1 MSELWQKVLN
11 QLKTQLSKPTFEM
24 WFKNTTVIEDTE
36 KSLKIGVPSEFARD
50 WIQTRYFSLVNS
62 TVNSI
67 ANNEIAIEYIVVEQ
81 DQKENSKKEQK
92 YEKIEKKKDIVSSL
106 PLNERYTFD
115 NFVVGAS
122 NSFAHA
128 ACKSIIESPGI
139 MYNPLFLYGDVGL
152 GKTHLLQAIAHEV
165 KNNSL
170 DKNVV
175 YTTSEKFTNE
185 VIFSIQEKKM
195 NEFHEFYRNVDF
207 LIIDDIQFLAGKE
220 RTQEEFFHT
229 FNTLYDRKKQIA
241 LSSDKP
247 PKDLVDITERLKTRF
262 QMGLMADVQPPDY
275 ETRIA
280 ILRKKALNENLDVPF
295 DVLEFIANQPFK
307 NIRELEG
314 TLIRL
319 LAYASLNNKE
329 ITIELAKEVLR
340 DIVNITNKTITLDEI
355 KNTVAN
361 YFNIN
366 KDELDTKKR
375 SRDINTPRQIAIYLT
390 RTLTDYSLPM
400 IGKFFGGRDHST
412 IIHSYEK
419 IKREIEIN
427 ETLKVAV
434 EEITNRL
441 MFN

>member
-24 WFKNTTVIEDTE
+24 WFKNTSVIDDSENC
-36 KSLKIGVPSEFARD
+36 LKIGVPSEFARD
-50 WIQTRYFSLVNS
+50 WIQTRYCSLVNS

-67 ANNEIAIEYIVVEQ
+67 TGKDIEIDYIVVEQ
-81 DQKENSKKEQK
+81 DHKNSKVEQK
-92 YEKIEKKKDIVSSL
+92 YEKVGRKKEIVSSL
-106 PLNERYTFD
+106 PLNERYIFD
-115 NFVVGAS
+115 NFVVGSS
-122 NSFAHA
+122 NGFAHA
-128 ACKSIIESPGI
+128 ACKSIIESPGM

-165 KNNSL
+165 KN
-170 DKNVV
+170 DGVEKNVV

-280 ILRKKALNENLDVPF
+280 ILRKKALIENLDVPF